1 MDFVFQI
8 FVPLYQLG
16 ITIAMHVAA
25 KIIENLFHIK
35 SSYVCWHPRQT
46 LPDQLQKYDCTDK
59 IRTQLY
65 QRRTSA
71 KFQPPFGHRNKVEM
85 NFKKTL
91 RCFR

>member
-1 MDFVFQI
+1 MFAGIRVKPCQI
-8 FVPLYQLG
+8 
-16 ITIAMHVAA
+16 
-25 KIIENLFHIK
+25 
-35 SSYVCWHPRQT
+35 R
-46 LPDQLQKYDCTDK
+46 LQKYDCTDK